1 MKMIE
6 YADDSHVELSASL
19 FRRERAIDLYHEL
32 QDMLFMSDSVE
43 KTNDL
48 ISQDYHNRVTSVK

>member
-32 QDMLFMSDSVE
+32 QDSVE